1 MYHAARRSRALE
13 SVMENWPDDTPQSL
27 RERADRAFRLASGTT
42 DASAHDA
49 LMFYGQELLA
59 EADRIESTAEAD

>member
-1 MYHAARRSRALE
+1 MK
-13 SVMENWPDDTPQSL
+13 NWPNDTPQSL

-49 LMFYGQELLA
+49 LMLYGQELLA

>member
-49 LMFYGQELLA
+49 LMLYGQELLA